1 MALLFNSNPL
11 KDTKYL
17 RILLVLFLPFEANI
31 LLSWDESP
39 FGYSIQQEITI
50 FNSILIAMMSYKLI
64 DNPDAKRYE
73 FEMEGKRPIIEY
85 IKAKNKIYLT
95 HTEVPESMAGKGVGK
110 ALVGQVLE
118 DIKEKGL
125 TLIPLCPFVA
135 LYIKRN
141 PEWKEL
147 VLKGINI
154 G

>member
-1 MALLFNSNPL
+1 
-11 KDTKYL
+11 
-17 RILLVLFLPFEANI
+17 
-31 LLSWDESP
+31 
-39 FGYSIQQEITI
+39 
-50 FNSILIAMMSYKLI
+50 MSYILI
-64 DNPDAKRYE
+64 DNADAKRYE

-85 IKAKNKIYLT
+85 IKAKEKIYLT
-95 HTEVPESMAGKGVGK
+95 HTEVPDSMAGKGVGK